1 MVSLVGGSMAK
12 RVLLVR
18 GGSLGRNTGLGAAHH
33 NLVDMLEACLLYTS
47 PSPRDEL

>member
-1 MVSLVGGSMAK
+1 MAK

-33 NLVDMLEACLLYTS
+33 NLVDLLESGKVDGWQLAG
-47 PSPRDEL
+47 